1 MKASVFYR
9 PIPVLDTQRLTLR
22 PVALTDAHF
31 LATLLNDPAWLTYI
45 GDRGVR
51 TAADAE
57 RYIEARIWSQY
68 EAHGFGMYVMELR
81 QASQPIGTCG
91 LVRREFLAGPD
102 LGVALLPDW
111 VGRGYATEAAR
122 VVIGHAEQALRLG
135 PLYAIA
141 KSENTRSIGMLER
154 LGFTHQGPFAVPPE
168 RAAVELYMRSR
179 AGS

>member
-1 MKASVFYR
+1 MKALSYR

-22 PVALTDAHF
+22 PVTLTDAHF
-31 LATLLNDPAWLTYI
+31 LAALLNDPAWLKYI

-57 RYIEARIWSQY
+57 RYIEERIWSQY
-68 EAHGFGMYVMELR
+68 EAYGFGMYVMELR
-81 QASQPIGTCG
+81 QASRPIGTCG

-102 LGVALLPDW
+102 LGVALLPEW

-122 VVIGHAEQALRLG
+122 ATIGHAEETLRAG
-135 PLYAIA
+135 PVYAIA

-168 RAAVELYMRSR
+168 GTTVELYMRSR
-179 AGS
+179 AAS